1 MNVQFRDYRDFVI
14 WFDAWTEDKKKLTS
28 AELERLREAVHSIPL
43 VLVAAAATPR
53 IVGNVSSQGG
63 NTEPTKPRPA
73 MSGGVAMSAGP

>member
-1 MNVQFRDYRDFVI
+1 MNVKFRDYRDFVI

-43 VLVAAAATPR
+43 TATAAALPSV
-53 IVGNVSSQGG
+53 VGSVSSQGG
-63 NTEPTKPRPA
+63 NTGSAKPRPV

>member
-1 MNVQFRDYRDFVI
+1 MNVKFRDYRDFVI

-43 VLVAAAATPR
+43 APVVAPQSPKP
-53 IVGNVSSQGG
+53 VGTNDPQ
-63 NTEPTKPRPA
+63 KPRPA

>member
-1 MNVQFRDYRDFVI
+1 MTVKFRDYRDFVI

-43 VLVAAAATPR
+43 APTAAPAPKLATSTDPA
-53 IVGNVSSQGG
+53 
-63 NTEPTKPRPA
+63 KPRPV